1 MISKYCY
8 YYFNVVIHKVSRMR
22 CSRSLNFG
30 FVLFALG
37 WGLAVPPSAEGRTLE
52 GEQLQL
58 HESRLVSTAEP
69 ALANAAGTL
78 RMELARAGDPGTTV
92 STGSLGDRLES
103 SVVLLDFSLFALP
116 AVPAL
121 SGPGWAALLAL
132 FLVGGV
138 WKFRRHDSGWRLR

>member
-1 MISKYCY
+1 
-8 YYFNVVIHKVSRMR
+8 MR
-22 CSRSLNFG
+22 CSRLLDVG
-30 FVLFALG
+30 LVLVVLG
-37 WGLAVPPSAEGRTLE
+37 GVLAVPPSAEGRTLE
-52 GEQLQL
+52 GEQVQL

-69 ALANAAGTL
+69 ALSNSAATL

-92 STGSLGDRLES
+92 STGSFGDRLES

-138 WKFRRHDSGWRLR
+138 LKFRRHDSGWRVR